1 MAAQKMAADKRDREQ
16 REAERQ
22 RKAASSQRRGV
33 KAAQETRRLQQ
44 ACIEVGVPPRRHEAV
59 GRAAA
64 ARDDEAQ

>member
-33 KAAQETRRLQQ
+33 KAAQETRRLPQ
-44 ACIEVGVPPRRHEAV
+44 ACIEVGGPLKMWTA
-59 GRAAA
+59 
-64 ARDDEAQ
+64 